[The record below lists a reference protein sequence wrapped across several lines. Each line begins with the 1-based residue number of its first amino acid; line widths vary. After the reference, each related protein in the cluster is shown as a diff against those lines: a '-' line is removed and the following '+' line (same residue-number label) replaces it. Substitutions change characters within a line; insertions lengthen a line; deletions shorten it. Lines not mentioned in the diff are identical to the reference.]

1 MRAIAEKRAVFKRLH
16 QPGCFVLPNPWGSE
30 SARLPGNLGFVVPAS
45 TRTASRGHRAEL
57 TMRRRTA
64 SQPTFGTDT
73 VNRRLVS

>member
-1 MRAIAEKRAVFKRLH
+1 MRAIAEKRSVFTVAAVGLLCPAKPVGRWKCA
-16 QPGCFVLPNPWGSE
+16 P
-30 SARLPGNLGFVVPAS
+30 ARASWFIALAS
-45 TRTASRGHRAEL
+45 TGTASRGHRAEL